1 MKQTFLA
8 MKRIYTLL
16 TIICT
21 FSFLNAQ
28 ETYRFRTDAPQGLNI
43 ESSTT
48 TGLSLHYVLNEITIA
63 NVQYDKAQGQ
73 EIIMKGSFGS
83 FAEGLPN
90 LPFENHYIA
99 IPRGATVS
107 VRIKENG
114 SQTLN
119 GIDLMPA
126 AEVILNN
133 AAEQPKLRKDMSV
146 FGKDAN
152 FPAENVAI
160 ARTTQL
166 RGLDVVMLNVT
177 PFRYNPVRK
186 TLEVVYDM
194 DIEVC
199 FEGGDGQFGDARYRN
214 PAWDGIL
221 RDLVMNSDMLPEAHY
236 YERLNDA
243 IQNREEGCEY
253 LIITPDDSAFVAW
266 ADTLK
271 RFRTKQGILTKVV
284 TTVDCGGNEPEDI
297 RNYILNAYENW
308 TIPPAAVLLFGGN
321 QVTNADLGLKPFIFR
336 SPPSHNAETYKYPT
350 DNPYADM
357 NGDSIPDL
365 AVSRM
370 TVLTADECQLQVEKL
385 LEYELTPPTDPHYY
399 DHPVVNSGYQDTKWF
414 AITAQITNNFFCD
427 KLGKHPSNIYM
438 KYYWEDNDPTTPD
451 SIWSIAPNTDAVLDY
466 FGPNGTQYIPSSIG
480 YFDDW
485 IDMKDKLPFRNAVN
499 EGSFLTF
506 YRDHS
511 DTYWWPCSEILYSDV
526 HLFNNESPTFLFS
539 IGCSTNNYWDNWSW
553 SFSNCIADSFLHAET
568 GAIGSLGANTV
579 TYSHYNDL
587 TTWGMFDYFWPDYMP
602 TLGSQTE
609 PVFSYPS
616 YALVA
621 GKLFLRQQTFLP
633 YSTDTIKVE
642 KTLNLFSYLGET
654 YLNLYTEVPQPMAIE
669 ASFFH
674 INDQWQYTMTA
685 EEGATICLS
694 NKNGII
700 AVTSATGQPQ
710 SLTIPQM
717 EVGEQFALTVT
728 KKNRF
733 RYEQTITIISSEYSF
748 VYAKT
753 ATPDDQNGN
762 GQLDYGE
769 YVSFNLDLGNAGRYA
784 SEGGQV
790 TLLCDSPYI
799 TLLQDAVSYPRIES
813 GNTVTL
819 DNVFRI
825 RLADDIPDQTPIRFV
840 LRFNDGENTH
850 TDHFEYLAHAPI
862 LQIEPEFSITDA
874 EGNPSTHIL
883 TEGTS
888 LLSFTVKNNGSSKSQ
903 AVNAQAK
910 IKAPFLTVEDPQ
922 LLSDGI
928 EPNGSLRLTFPIKAD
943 GAEVLGAWPQTQLK
957 LQHGDNE
964 IQFDTI
970 VQYGGIF
977 ESFET
982 GTLNQAYLWP
992 TGPNSTWS
1000 YHEDAYEGQRCVR
1013 IVVEDHSYYNFTVTA
1028 KVTYQVPHASKT
1040 SFRYKTNFSNCFKI
1054 KTTNNTT
1061 YLDAS
1066 DSWTYMEALE
1076 PKKQQ
1081 RVTWGL
1087 LSSEPVG
1094 DTLIAMIDDI
1104 CFPPAH
1110 RPILNAGSDLV
1121 SCREEAVELRNAYA
1135 YDCNSAYWVTKG
1147 DGDFEDNTLVNTLY
1161 IPGSQDLASGGVTLS
1176 LYSIGSDTLVSS
1188 MYIRFVDE
1196 ISLGPIL
1203 GDSLV
1208 NKYSNPVSHYAVE
1221 KQDGIR
1227 YLWQLEPANA
1237 GYIYG
1242 YGNEI
1247 DILWN
1252 QHENDM
1258 EATLSVTA
1266 ENGCMTQPMTKNI
1279 SLIGYS
1285 TSEWHSVDFD
1295 LYPNPTDGK
1304 VNLVIGEV
1312 LQGKA
1317 FVEVYNLMG
1326 ERMMTRNIRGLMKG
1340 ETLCLDLSHLVSGLY
1355 IIKLN
1360 TEKGS
1365 CTKKVSV
1372 R

>member
-1 MKQTFLA
+1 
-8 MKRIYTLL
+8 MKRIFTLFTMIL
-16 TIICT
+16 A
-21 FSFLNAQ
+21 FNLLNAQ
-28 ETYRFRTDAPQGLNI
+28 ETHRFRTDIPQGLNI
-43 ESSTT
+43 ENSTT

-63 NVQYDKAQGQ
+63 DVQYDKARGQ
-73 EIIMKGSFGS
+73 KIIMKGSFGS

-90 LPFENHYIA
+90 LPFENRYIA
-99 IPRGATVS
+99 VPRGAKVS
-107 VRIKENG
+107 VKVKENG
-114 SQTLN
+114 CQTLN

-133 AAEQPKLRKDMSV
+133 AAEQPKLRKDMCV

-160 ARTTQL
+160 AQSTQI

-236 YERLNDA
+236 YERLNKA

-321 QVTNADLGLKPFIFR
+321 QVTNPDFGLKSFIFR
-336 SPPSHNAETYKYPT
+336 SPPSHNADTYKYPT
-350 DNPYADM
+350 DNPFADI

-414 AITAQITNNFFCD
+414 AITAQIINNFFCD

-438 KYYWEDNDPTTPD
+438 KYWYEDHDPTPPD
-451 SIWSIAPNTDAVLDY
+451 SIWSIAPNSDAVLDY
-466 FGPNGTQYIPSSIG
+466 FGPNGAQYIPSSIG
-480 YFDDW
+480 GLDDW
-485 IDMKDKLPFRNAVN
+485 IDMEDKLPFQNAVN
-499 EGSFLTF
+499 DGGFLTF

-511 DTYWWPCSEILYSDV
+511 NPDWWPCSGIYDTDIHSF
-526 HLFNNESPTFLFS
+526 HNEKPTFFFS
-539 IGCSTNNYWDNWSW
+539 IGCSTNNYWDKW
-553 SFSNCIADSFLHAET
+553 SFDACIADLFLHAET

-587 TTWGMFDYFWPDYMP
+587 TTWGMFDYLWPDYMP

-609 PVFSYPS
+609 PVFAYPS
-616 YALVA
+616 YSLVA
-621 GKLFLRQQTFLP
+621 GKLFLRQQTFLS
-633 YSTDTIKVE
+633 YTTDTVKVE

-669 ASFFH
+669 ASPFH
-674 INDQWQYTMTA
+674 ANDQWQYTFTA
-685 EEGATICLS
+685 EEGSKVCLS
-694 NKNGII
+694 RNNEILYVVY
-700 AVTSATGQPQ
+700 ASGQSQ

-717 EVGEQFALTVT
+717 EIGDQFTLTAT
-728 KKNRF
+728 KQNHF
-733 RYEQTITIISSEYSF
+733 RHEQTITIISAEQSF
-748 VYAKT
+748 VYIKDT
-753 ATPDDQNGN
+753 ALKDQDGN
-762 GQLDYGE
+762 GKLDYGE
-769 YVSFNLDLGNAGRYA
+769 YASFNLDLGNAGRYA

-790 TLLCDSPYI
+790 TLLCESPYI

-825 RLADDIPDQTPIRFV
+825 QIADDIPDQTPIRFG

-874 EGNPSTHIL
+874 EGNPTTHIL

-888 LLSFTVKNNGSSKSQ
+888 LLSFTVKNNGSAKSQ
-903 AVNAQAK
+903 ATNAQIE
-910 IKAPFLTVEDPQ
+910 IKAPFLTIEESQ

-928 EPNGSLRLTFPIKAD
+928 EPKGSLRLTFPIEAD
-943 GAEVLGAWPQTQLK
+943 DTETLGAWPQTQLK
-957 LQHGDNE
+957 FQHGDTE
-964 IQFDTI
+964 IQIDTI
-970 VQYGGIF
+970 IQFGGIF
-977 ESFET
+977 ENFET
-982 GTLNQAYLWP
+982 DTLNPLFNW
-992 TGPNSTWS
+992 TNNSSHKWE
-1000 YHEDAYEGQRCVR
+1000 YCNNDAFEGQRCFQC
-1013 IVVEDHSYYNFTVTA
+1013 IAPDNYYSYLDCQSKNSNLVKHT
-1028 KVTYQVPHASKT
+1028 SKT
-1040 SFRYKTNFSNCFKI
+1040 SFRYKSNKTRGLRYTLNDNSSTTKSLDKSDEWKYAEIRVPIRHSKI
-1054 KTTNNTT
+1054 NWEL
-1061 YLDAS
+1061 YVS
-1066 DSWTYMEALE
+1066 I
-1076 PKKQQ
+1076 PQ
-1081 RVTWGL
+1081 
-1087 LSSEPVG
+1087 G
-1094 DTLIAMIDDI
+1094 DTLIAKIDDI
-1104 CFPPAH
+1104 CFPPRH
-1110 RPILNAGSDLV
+1110 RPILSAGNDLI
-1121 SCREEAVELRNAYA
+1121 SCPEDAVELCNAYA
-1135 YDCNSAYWVTKG
+1135 YDCDSAYWVTEG
-1147 DGDFEDNTLVNTLY
+1147 DGDFEDNTLVSTLY
-1161 IPGSQDLASGGVTLS
+1161 LPGSQDLANDGVTLS
-1176 LYSIGSDTLVSS
+1176 LYAIGSDTLVSS
-1188 MYIRFVDE
+1188 MHIRFVDE
-1196 ISLGPIL
+1196 ISLDPIL
-1203 GDSLV
+1203 GDSVV
-1208 NKYSNPVSHYAVE
+1208 NKYSNPISHYSVE
-1221 KQDGIR
+1221 RQDGIR

-1242 YGNEI
+1242 YGNEV

-1266 ENGCMTQPMTKNI
+1266 ENGCMTQPMTLHI

-1304 VNLVIGEV
+1304 VNLVLSES

-1317 FVEVYNLMG
+1317 VIEVYNLMG
-1326 ERMMTRNIRGLMKG
+1326 ERMMTKSIGYMMKG
-1340 ETLCLDLSHLVSGLY
+1340 ETLSLNLSHLVSGLY
-1355 IIKLN
+1355 IIKLS
-1360 TEKGS
+1360 TENGS

-1372 R
+1372 W

>member
-1 MKQTFLA
+1 
-8 MKRIYTLL
+8 MKRIFTLL
-16 TIICT
+16 TILCT
-21 FSFLNAQ
+21 FSLLNAQ
-28 ETYRFRTDAPQGLNI
+28 VTYRFRTEAPQGLNI

-48 TGLSLHYVLNEITIA
+48 SGLSLHYALNEITVA
-63 NVQYDKAQGQ
+63 DYDDGDTHGQ

-83 FAEGLPN
+83 FAEDLPN

-99 IPRGATVS
+99 IPRGAKVS
-107 VRIKENG
+107 IKVKENG
-114 SQTLN
+114 CQTLN
-119 GIDLMPA
+119 SINLLPA

-152 FPAENVAI
+152 FPTENVAI
-160 ARTTQL
+160 AQATQI

-186 TLEVVYDM
+186 TLEVIYDM
-194 DIEVC
+194 DIEVL
-199 FEGGDGQFGDARYRN
+199 FEGGNGQFGDARYRN

-221 RDLVMNSDMLPEAHY
+221 RDLVINSNMLPEAHY
-236 YERLNDA
+236 YERLNEA

-253 LIITPDDSAFVAW
+253 LIITLDDSAFMAW

-271 RFRTKQGILTKVV
+271 QFRNRQGILTKVI
-284 TTVDCGGNEPEDI
+284 TTSDCGGNEPEDI

-308 TIPPAAVLLFGGN
+308 AIPPAAVLLFGGN
-321 QVTNADLGLKPFIFR
+321 HFTQSDFGLKPYLLT
-336 SPPSHNAETYKYPT
+336 SPVSWGNTYTYPS
-350 DNPYADM
+350 DNPFADM

-365 AVSRM
+365 AISRM
-370 TVLTADECQLQVEKL
+370 TVLNAAWCQLQVEKL
-385 LEYELTPPTDPHYY
+385 LEYELTPHTDPHYY
-399 DHPVVNSGYQDTKWF
+399 DHPVINSGYQDTKWF
-414 AITAQITNNFFCD
+414 AITAQVTNNFLRD
-427 KLGKHPSNIYM
+427 KLGKRPSNIYM
-438 KYYWEDNDPTTPD
+438 KYTLEDHDPTPPD
-451 SIWSIAPNTDAVLDY
+451 SIWSISPNTDAVLDY
-466 FGPNGTQYIPSSIG
+466 FGPNGTQYIPTSIG
-480 YFDDW
+480 YLNDW
-485 IDMKDKLPFRNAVN
+485 IDMEDKLPFQNAVN

-511 DTYWWPCSEILYSDV
+511 NPNWWPCSDIVVADIPSF
-526 HLFNNESPTFLFS
+526 HNERPTLLFS
-539 IGCSTNNYWDNWSW
+539 IGCSTNNFWDNWSYIG
-553 SFSNCIADSFLHAET
+553 CIADLFLHAET

-587 TTWGMFDYFWPDYMP
+587 ITWGMFDYFWPDYMP

-609 PVFSYPS
+609 PSFSYPS
-616 YALVA
+616 YSLVA
-621 GKLFLRQQTFLP
+621 GKLFLSQQTFLP
-633 YSTDTIKVE
+633 YATDTVKVD

-654 YLNLYTEVPQPMAIE
+654 YLNLYTETPQLLTIE
-669 ASFFH
+669 APIHH
-674 INDQWQYTMTA
+674 INDQWEYTLTA
-685 EEGATICLS
+685 EAGSTVCLS

-700 AVTSATGQPQ
+700 AVARATGEPQ

-717 EVGEQFALTVT
+717 EVGEKFTLTAT

-733 RYEQTITIISSEYSF
+733 RYEQTVTVISSDYSF

-753 ATPDDQNGN
+753 ATPNDQDGN
-762 GQLDYGE
+762 EQLDFGE
-769 YVSFNLDLGNAGRYA
+769 YSAFDLVLRNAGRFA
-784 SEGGQV
+784 SEGSQV
-790 TLLCDSPYI
+790 TLLCESPYI
-799 TLLQDAVSYPRIES
+799 TLLQDIVNYPRVEPGSSI
-813 GNTVTL
+813 TL

-825 RLADDIPDQTPIRFV
+825 QIANDIPDQTLIRFG

-862 LQIEPEFSITDA
+862 LQIEPEFSIIDA

-888 LLSFTVKNNGSSKSQ
+888 LLSFTVKNNGSAKSQ
-903 AVNAQAK
+903 ATNAQIE
-910 IKAPFLTVEDPQ
+910 IKAPFLTIEESQ

-928 EPNGSLRLTFPIKAD
+928 EPKGSLRLTFPIEAD
-943 GAEVLGAWPQTQLK
+943 GSETLGAWPQTQLK

-1028 KVTYQVPHASKT
+1028 KATYQVPHATKT

-1066 DSWTYMEALE
+1066 DSWTYIEALE
-1076 PKKQQ
+1076 PIKQQ
-1081 RVTWGL
+1081 RVIWGL
-1087 LSSEPVG
+1087 LSSDPVG

-1110 RPILNAGSDLV
+1110 RPILSAGNDLI
-1121 SCREEAVELRNAYA
+1121 SCADDAVELRNAYA
-1135 YDCNSAYWVTKG
+1135 YDCNSAYWVTEG
-1147 DGDFEDNTLVNTLY
+1147 DGDFEDNTIVNTLY
-1161 IPGSQDLASGGVTLS
+1161 LPGSQDLENGEVTLA
-1176 LYSIGSDTLVSS
+1176 LYAIGDDTLVS
-1188 MYIRFVDE
+1188 YTHIRFVDE
-1196 ISLGPIL
+1196 ITLGQIT
-1203 GDSLV
+1203 GDSVV

-1221 KQDGIR
+1221 RQDGIR

-1242 YGNEI
+1242 NGNEV

-1252 QHENDM
+1252 QHENDT

-1266 ENGCMTQPMTKNI
+1266 ENGCATEPVAKHI
-1279 SLIGYS
+1279 SLIENS
-1285 TSEWHSVDFD
+1285 TSEWHSVNFD

-1304 VNLVIGEV
+1304 VNLVLNES

-1317 FVEVYNLMG
+1317 SIEVYNLLG
-1326 ERMMTRNIRGLMKG
+1326 ERMMSKSIGRVLKG
-1340 ETLCLDLSHLVSGLY
+1340 ETLSLDLSHLVSGLY

-1360 TEKGS
+1360 TENGS
-1365 CTKKVSV
+1365 YSKKVSV
-1372 R
+1372 W